1 MASTEP
7 LGPTRT
13 SRYTVPTQEAA
24 TCERIYHAVAAVF
37 AEIGADATFGWQ
49 LPALLTAAGLEDV
62 GAEVHAPL
70 VSGDSPDGWVPLS
83 FEHLL
88 PRVRGAG
95 LLAEAEFEPAFLA
108 DQKGRYLPPFMVTAW
123 GQRAPG

>member
-1 MASTEP
+1 MA
-7 LGPTRT
+7 G
-13 SRYTVPTQEAA
+13 
-24 TCERIYHAVAAVF
+24 
-37 AEIGADATFGWQ
+37 
-49 LPALLTAAGLEDV
+49 
-62 GAEVHAPL
+62 
-70 VSGDSPDGWVPLS
+70 VPLS

>member
-1 MASTEP
+1 MTTHTYTPTHSIANEST
-7 LGPTRT
+7 
-13 SRYTVPTQEAA
+13 Y
-24 TCERIYHAVAAVF
+24 VF
-37 AEIGADATFGWQ
+37 DQAWYKELK

-70 VSGDSPDGWVPLS
+70 VSGDTPDGWVPLS
-83 FEHLL
+83 FEHLF

-123 GQRAPG
+123 GQCAPG